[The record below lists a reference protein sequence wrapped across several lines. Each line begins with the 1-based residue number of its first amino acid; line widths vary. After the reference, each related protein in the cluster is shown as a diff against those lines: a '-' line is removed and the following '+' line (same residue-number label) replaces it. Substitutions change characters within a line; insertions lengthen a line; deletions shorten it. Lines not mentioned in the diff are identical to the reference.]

1 MDLQLQKF
9 DQYIILIKNAKGKSL
24 EPVISHLLSDPEIY
38 TFCYFLKEDNIN
50 EVLLEIKWY

>member
-1 MDLQLQKF
+1 MDLQFQKF

-38 TFCYFLKEDNIN
+38 SFCYFLKEDNIN
-50 EVLLEIKWY
+50 EVLFEI